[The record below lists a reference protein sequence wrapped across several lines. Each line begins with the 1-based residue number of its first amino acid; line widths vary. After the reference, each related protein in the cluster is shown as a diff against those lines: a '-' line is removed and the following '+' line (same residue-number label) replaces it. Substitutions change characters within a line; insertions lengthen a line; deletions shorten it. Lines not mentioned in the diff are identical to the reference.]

1 MSGFSFKGHITPAP
15 EIRPLL
21 NVGCLMDIPCG
32 RPVKGKHGEWLWLG
46 GHAPITGVGGRGNT
60 YKSTIAHHLNL
71 TIMNRYF
78 RSVQNVYDTE
88 MSFGQGRAEMLSAR
102 MEFIANADLV
112 DDGRLLIADSTV
124 STGDKWFDEIK
135 EYSTLKIK
143 EAKKSM
149 GTTPFLQKD
158 GTQYQYYLPSLVCID
173 SFSRMNFSSTEAIF
187 EKNSVGDS
195 GMNMEATRSSHAKNQ
210 LLIQVPVLT
219 ASSGI
224 YMTFTAHVD
233 DSIQLDPYAPVQKK
247 LALLKNG
254 LKFKYV
260 PAQFTFLMNN
270 LWYCYD
276 ASPMTNQ
283 TTKAAEFPRN
293 PQDNDPDNKDLM
305 IVTVQNLRGKYGP
318 SGSPFELIVSQS
330 EGVLVG
336 LSEFNYIRS
345 YDRFGLGGN
354 VQNYF
359 VELCPDVSL
368 SRTTIRSKINA
379 NPKLQRALEITSEL
393 CQLKNIMPRVF
404 GTITEYRSPKEIYD
418 TLTQKGYDW
427 DILLGQTRGYWVF
440 EEDNNPLHFLSTLD
454 LLEMCKSENAYHP
467 WWYDQAVAK
476 KAASEAI
483 KKASSDSKN
492 KTTIEA

>member
-1 MSGFSFKGHITPAP
+1 MASFSFKGRVSAAP

-32 RPVKGKHGEWLWLG
+32 RYVKGKHGEWILNG

-71 TIMNRYF
+71 TILNRYF
-78 RSVQNVYDTE
+78 RSHENVYDSE
-88 MSFGQGRAEMLSAR
+88 MSFTSGRAEQLSQR
-102 MEFIANADLV
+102 MEFLAGVDLV
-112 DDGRLLIADSTV
+112 DTERLVITDSTV
-124 STGDKWFDEIK
+124 ATGDKWFDELK
-135 EYSTLKIK
+135 EFSDLKLK
-143 EAKKSM
+143 EVKQSG

-158 GTQYQYYLPSLVCID
+158 GSQYKYFVPSLALVD
-173 SFSRMNFSSTEAIF
+173 SFSRMNFASTDAIF
-187 EKNSVGDS
+187 EKNSVGEA

-247 LALLKNG
+247 LSLLKNG

-276 ASPMTNQ
+276 ASPLMNQ
-283 TTKAAEFPRN
+283 TTKAAEFPRSPN
-293 PQDNDPDNKDLM
+293 DNDPDNKDLM
-305 IVTVQNLRGKYGP
+305 IVTLQNLRGKYGP

-336 LSEFNYIRS
+336 LSEFNYIRG

-354 VQNYF
+354 VQNYYL
-359 VELCPDVSL
+359 ELVPDISL
-368 SRTTIRSKINA
+368 SRTTIRSKIDA
-379 NPKLQRALEITSEL
+379 NRKLQRALEITSEL
-393 CQLKNIMPRVF
+393 CQLRNLYPRMFDPVD
-404 GTITEYRSPKEIYD
+404 GRAILEWRTPKEIYEC
-418 TLTQKGYDW
+418 LKAKGYDW
-427 DILLGQTRGYWVF
+427 DILLEQTRGYWVF
-440 EEDNNPLHFLSTLD
+440 EEDNHPLHFLSTAD
-454 LLEMCKSENAYHP
+454 ILEMCRSENAYRP
-467 WWYDQAVAK
+467 WWYDEVAK
-476 KAASEAI
+476 K
-483 KKASSDSKN
+483 K
-492 KTTIEA
+492 